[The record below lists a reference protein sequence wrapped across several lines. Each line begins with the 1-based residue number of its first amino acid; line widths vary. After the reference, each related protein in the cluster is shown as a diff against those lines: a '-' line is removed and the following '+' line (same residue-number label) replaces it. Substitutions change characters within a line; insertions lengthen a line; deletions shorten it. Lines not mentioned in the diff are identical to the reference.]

1 MDYSTLKT
9 IKSQRDLADGI
20 DLSVNYAN
28 EQNEQEKIYSKYLN
42 NNRVM
47 GTCDGSEADEDDNR
61 HQNHANHQPMMVTS
75 TTISPNTITTK
86 LPAQHETKFK
96 LNFSVDRILGNE
108 PPPPPPPLS
117 PANGSPVS
125 YAYTKYNNCMDCPPN
140 SSTQSLF
147 SMPFSMASML
157 NLNKAIVRP
166 MPVRYLTR
174 SPTGKIIRNN
184 ILPII
189 LLISPA
195 STDPPIYVTG
205 WEQSN
210 RSIAVY
216 D

>member
-1 MDYSTLKT
+1 MRDSTNHNTSTIDEMDYSTLKT
-9 IKSQRDLADGI
+9 IKSQRDHADGI

-28 EQNEQEKIYSKYLN
+28 EQGEQEKIYSKYLN
-42 NNRVM
+42 NNRAM
-47 GTCDGSEADEDDNR
+47 GTCEGSEADEDDNR
-61 HQNHANHQPMMVTS
+61 HPHHANHPPMMMVTS

-108 PPPPPPPLS
+108 PPPPPALPPLS

-125 YAYTKYNNCMDCPPN
+125 YAYTKYSNCMDCPPN
-140 SSTQSLF
+140 SSAQSLF

-174 SPTGKIIRNN
+174 SPTGN
-184 ILPII
+184 
-189 LLISPA
+189 
-195 STDPPIYVTG
+195 
-205 WEQSN
+205 
-210 RSIAVY
+210 SIT
-216 D
+216 

>member
-1 MDYSTLKT
+1 MRDSTNHNTSTIDEMDYSTLKT

-28 EQNEQEKIYSKYLN
+28 EQGEQEKIYSKYLN

-61 HQNHANHQPMMVTS
+61 PQNHANHQPMMVTS

-108 PPPPPPPLS
+108 PTPPPPPPLS

-125 YAYTKYNNCMDCPPN
+125 YAYSKYSNCMDCPPN
-140 SSTQSLF
+140 SSAQSLF

-174 SPTGKIIRNN
+174 SPTGKF
-184 ILPII
+184 
-189 LLISPA
+189 
-195 STDPPIYVTG
+195 T
-205 WEQSN
+205 
-210 RSIAVY
+210 
-216 D
+216 